1 MIKVGEIVQGAQFP
15 ESVEIKK
22 VEAFDEGF
30 FSIAALGRDSNRYY
44 ELMLDKAE
52 LESLKRTSG
61 QISMDQQIAASDL
74 QHYLRYHAL
83 LVNSKYSSK
92 RALGNKNLIPLPHQI
107 EAVYSR
113 MLQMP
118 QVRFLLADDPGAGK
132 TIMSGMLI
140 KELKARESVER
151 ILILVPPLVLK
162 QWQEELQDKFHEDFF
177 IINRS
182 VIKQYGS
189 KNPFLEHDCCLAS
202 VYWAARDDVKSLVNE
217 ANFDLVIVDEAHKM
231 AAYTHGVTNK
241 KTSKTKLYHLG
252 ETVLRQAEHCVLLT
266 ATPHKGDMENFRHLM
281 RLVDDDIFSNLSV
294 TESLREKA
302 NPFIIRRLKE
312 TLKNFDGT
320 PLFPKRTARTIQYT
334 LSEEEL
340 DLYESVTDYVRL
352 YFNRAMNAGS
362 NSTAF
367 AMMLL
372 QRRLSSSVNAIDLSL
387 KRRRD
392 RLIKLLEETIASKKK
407 QNKNKME
414 FDWDEFEDES
424 LGTQEQLEDE
434 LESSTD
440 NLDPEELR
448 IEINELERLI
458 RKTSRLKETAVERK
472 YDELEQTLFGWNG
485 LLNQREKI
493 LIFTESAD
501 TLDFLEKRLLT
512 RVPQIAKIVG
522 RFSMDERRRQ
532 VELFRNECQIML
544 ATDAGGESINLQFC
558 NQMINYDIPWNPNKL
573 EQRMGRIHRI
583 GQKNEVAIFNLVASN
598 TREGDVMIRLLEKME
613 RMREDLGADLV
624 YDFIG
629 DIVDGDF
636 NDLASLMQAAVIHR
650 EKLDD
655 IIATMER
662 KLSEEHKKL
671 LEEVER
677 ERLSEDIFDL
687 PKMRREQHDLVVR
700 KLPERNF
707 GVFTEHI
714 LKKCNVRIHQTQNEK
729 IKRIERLP
737 KYIRDI
743 SKTNRLPLYQLEDA
757 IRFTSFRGYVKEG
770 IDIIS
775 EDHPLFKLG
784 MILTRKENEKLA
796 IDRYMVYCPVSEPL
810 SIEVYLN
817 SVTDGTGNE
826 LANELILLGKR
837 QDDSLIRLDPY
848 WLFQQE
854 FVGELTTLSE
864 SLNSSF
870 RSAAVKVAMDLRDQ
884 VRQKREEQLDR
895 VSSYLDKTFKKQIDD
910 LIERRGKYERENE
923 ENRNGALINQ
933 VDANLIDVEMRKER
947 RLALVQRQKNIGMKP
962 PKRIAQLEVIPRG
975 KSQRLISVD
984 YKDIIQDYERQNGR
998 ANIKTFNPYSLV
1010 DFYSERFNGEARF
1023 IIISDD
1029 EMYWPSEEYSEDLK
1043 EIEDRTYIYVVKDG
1057 TVKEERKLTDLP
1069 TFIQI

>member
-30 FSIAALGRDSNRYY
+30 YSIAALGRDSNRYY
-44 ELMLDKAE
+44 ELMLDEVE
-52 LESLKRTSG
+52 LATLQRLFERSNTSH
-61 QISMDQQIAASDL
+61 QMTSSDL

-83 LVNSKYSSK
+83 LVNGKYSAK
-92 RALGNKNLIPLPHQI
+92 QTLGNKNLIPLPHQI

-140 KELKARESVER
+140 KELKARGSVDR

-162 QWQEELQDKFHEDFF
+162 QWQEELQEKFNEDFF

-182 VIKQYGS
+182 VMKHYGS
-189 KNPFLEHDCCLAS
+189 KNPFIEHDFCLTS
-202 VYWAARDDVKSLVNE
+202 IYWAARDDVKSLVNE
-217 ANFDLVIVDEAHKM
+217 ADFDLVIVDEAHKM
-231 AAYTHGVTNK
+231 AAYTHGITKK
-241 KTSKTKLYHLG
+241 KTSKTRLYHLG
-252 ETVLRQAEHCVLLT
+252 EAVLRQAKHCVLLT

-281 RLVDDDIFSNLSV
+281 RLVDDDIFSNLSA

-312 TLKNFDGT
+312 SLKNFDGT
-320 PLFPKRTARTIQYT
+320 PLFPKRTTRTIQYT
-334 LSEEEL
+334 LSEDEL
-340 DLYESVTDYVRL
+340 DLYEAVTEYVRL
-352 YFNRAMNAGS
+352 YFNRAMNTGS

-392 RLIKLLEETIASKKK
+392 RLIKLLEDTMVSKKK
-407 QNKNKME
+407 QTKDKEE
-414 FDWDEFEDES
+414 FDREEYEDES
-424 LGTQEQLEDE
+424 LETQELLEDE
-434 LESSTD
+434 LESATD

-448 IEINELERLI
+448 IEINELERLV
-458 RKTSRLKETAVERK
+458 RKTSYLKGNAAERK

-485 LLNQREKI
+485 LLNQGEKI

-501 TLDFLEKRLLT
+501 TLDFLEKRLIT
-512 RVPQIAKIVG
+512 RVPLISKIVG
-522 RFSMDERRRQ
+522 RLSMDERRRQ
-532 VELFRNECQIML
+532 VDLFRNNCQIML

-583 GQKNEVAIFNLVASN
+583 GQKNEVAVFNLVASN

-629 DIVDGDF
+629 EIVDGDF

-655 IIATMER
+655 IIASMER

-671 LEEVER
+671 LEEVEK
-677 ERLSEDIFDL
+677 ERLSDDIFDL
-687 PKMRREQHDLVVR
+687 PKMRREQHDMTVK
-700 KLPERNF
+700 KLPARNY
-707 GVFTEHI
+707 GPFTEHI

-729 IKRIERLP
+729 VKRIERLP

-743 SKTNRLPLYQLEDA
+743 SKNNRLPLYQLEEA
-757 IRFTSFRGYVKEG
+757 IRFTSFQDYVKEG

-775 EDHPLFKLG
+775 EDHPLCKLG
-784 MILTRKENEKLA
+784 MILTRRENEKMALE
-796 IDRYMVYCPVSEPL
+796 RFMVYYPVNEPL
-810 SIEVYLN
+810 SVEVYLN
-817 SVTDGTGNE
+817 SITDGTGSE
-826 LANELILLGKR
+826 LADELIFLAKR
-837 QDDSLIRLDPY
+837 QDESLLRLDQY
-848 WLFQQE
+848 WLFQE
-854 FVGELTTLSE
+854 GFVGELTALSE
-864 SLNSSF
+864 LIDSSF
-870 RSAAVKVAMDLRDQ
+870 RTAAVKTAMELRDE
-884 VRQKREEQLDR
+884 VRSKREAQLNR
-895 VSSYLDKTFKKQIDD
+895 VMSYLDKTFKKQIDD
-910 LIERRGKYERENE
+910 LIEKRTKYEQENK
-923 ENRNGALINQ
+923 ENKNGALINQ

-962 PKRIAQLEVIPRG
+962 PKRIAQLEIVPRG
-975 KSQRLISVD
+975 KPQRVISVD
-984 YKDIIQDYERQNGR
+984 YRDIIEEYERKNGR
-998 ANIKTFNPYSLV
+998 GIIRVFHPFSLV
-1010 DFYSERFNGEARF
+1010 DFYSERFNGESRY
-1023 IIISDD
+1023 IIVTND
-1029 EMYWPSEEYSEDLK
+1029 EKYWPSEDYHEDLK
-1043 EIEDRTYIYVVKDG
+1043 EIQDKTYIYVVKSG
-1057 TVKEERKLTDLP
+1057 NCIEEKKLGLI
-1069 TFIQI
+1069 FLV

>member
-1 MIKVGEIVQGAQFP
+1 MIKVGEVVQGAQFP

-22 VEAFDEGF
+22 IESFDEGF

-52 LESLKRTSG
+52 LESLKRLSG
-61 QISMDQQIAASDL
+61 QISIDQQITASDL

-83 LVNSKYSSK
+83 VVSGRYSSK

-182 VIKQYGS
+182 VTKQYGS

-202 VYWAARDDVKSLVNE
+202 VYWAARDDVKSLVSE

-231 AAYTHGVTNK
+231 AAYTHGVTKK
-241 KTSKTKLYHLG
+241 KTSKTRLYHLG
-252 ETVLRQAEHCVLLT
+252 ETVLRQSEHCLLLT

-320 PLFPKRTARTIQYT
+320 PLFPKRTVRTIQYT
-334 LSEEEL
+334 LSEDEL
-340 DLYESVTDYVRL
+340 DLYEAVTDYVRL

-372 QRRLSSSVNAIDLSL
+372 QRRLSSSVHAIDLSL

-407 QNKNKME
+407 QTKNKVE
-414 FDWDEFEDES
+414 FDLDEYEDES
-424 LGTQEQLEDE
+424 LETQELLEDE

-458 RKTSRLKETAVERK
+458 RKTSHLKETALERK

-485 LLNQREKI
+485 LLNQKEKI

-501 TLDFLEKRLLT
+501 TLEFLEKRLLT
-512 RVPQIAKIVG
+512 RVPQISKIVG

-532 VELFRNECQIML
+532 VELFRNDCQIML

-650 EKLDD
+650 EKLED
-655 IIATMER
+655 IIASMER

-671 LEEVER
+671 LEDVER
-677 ERLSEDIFDL
+677 ERLSEDAFDL
-687 PKMRREQHDLVVR
+687 PKMRREQHDLVVK
-700 KLPERNF
+700 KLPERNY
-707 GVFTEHI
+707 GPFTEHI

-743 SKTNRLPLYQLEDA
+743 SKTNRLPLYQLEEA
-757 IRFTSFRGYVKEG
+757 IRFTSFRGYEKEG

-796 IDRYMVYCPVSEPL
+796 IDRYLIYCPISEPL
-810 SIEVYLN
+810 SVEVYLN

-826 LANELILLGKR
+826 LGNELILLGKR
-837 QDDSLIRLDPY
+837 QNDSLIRLDHF

-854 FVGELTTLSE
+854 FIGELTTLSE
-864 SLNSSF
+864 SLDSSI
-870 RSAAVKVAMDLRDQ
+870 RSAAVKAAMDLRDQ
-884 VRQKREEQLDR
+884 VRQKREGQLDR

-910 LIERRGKYERENE
+910 LIERRGNYERENVG
-923 ENRNGALINQ
+923 NRNGALINQ

-947 RLALVQRQKNIGMKP
+947 RLALVQRQKNIAMKP
-962 PKRIAQLEVIPRG
+962 PKRIVQLEIVPRG
-975 KSQRLISVD
+975 KTQRVISVD
-984 YKDIIQDYERQNGR
+984 YKELIQDYERQNGR
-998 ANIKTFNPYSLV
+998 GNIKTFDPFSLV
-1010 DFYSERFNGEARF
+1010 DFYSERFNGEPRF
-1023 IIISDD
+1023 IIITDD
-1029 EMYWPSEEYSEDLK
+1029 ELYWPSEDYIEDLK
-1043 EIEDRTYIYVVKDG
+1043 EIDDFTYIYVVKDG
-1057 TVKEERKLTDLP
+1057 RVKEERK
-1069 TFIQI
+1069 IQSTYLI